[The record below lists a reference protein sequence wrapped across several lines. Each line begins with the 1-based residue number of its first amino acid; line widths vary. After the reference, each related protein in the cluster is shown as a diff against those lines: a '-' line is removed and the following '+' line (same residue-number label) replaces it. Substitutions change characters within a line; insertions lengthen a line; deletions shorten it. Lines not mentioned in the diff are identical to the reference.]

1 MRECRSQATF
11 YVSSI
16 SCLETAQRGGP
27 PMPEEAVR
35 GPRARPRKHG
45 MAVLPMAFHS
55 VSSSLKVHFRLRTAH
70 LIENPKMSF

>member
-1 MRECRSQATF
+1 MKMEESMRECRSQATF

-45 MAVLPMAFHS
+45 MAVLPWLSIAS
-55 VSSSLKVHFRLRTAH
+55 RV
-70 LIENPKMSF
+70 P